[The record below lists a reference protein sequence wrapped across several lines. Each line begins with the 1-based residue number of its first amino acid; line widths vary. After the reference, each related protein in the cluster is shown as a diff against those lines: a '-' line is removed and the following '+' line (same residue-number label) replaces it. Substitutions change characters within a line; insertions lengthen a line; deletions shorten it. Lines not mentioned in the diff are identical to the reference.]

1 MVQEIWSSTT
11 SKSFCFQSRL
21 EEIVDTP
28 RIFNKSWSSNGVVV
42 WKSVQGVVQG
52 AHESFELLLTWIGC
66 HQKPIMS
73 FWCHRTTRTP
83 QSSSQSARLRADQEG
98 AATKLTPLLCL
109 TSKFFVLLLVLNCI
123 TFLEGKNTHKVTGTV
138 YVIKIFSQFIM
149 SLSFVS
155 FQCPQARKR
164 WTNLTFQVQFTEFS
178 TTRFSGEVKRRNR

>member
-1 MVQEIWSSTT
+1 MVQEIWSSTM
-11 SKSFCFQSRL
+11 SKSLCFQSRL

-28 RIFNKSWSSNGVVV
+28 QYPVIALRISNKSWSSNGVVV

-66 HQKPIMS
+66 R
-73 FWCHRTTRTP
+73 RTTRTP
-83 QSSSQSARLRADQEG
+83 PSSSQSARLRADQK
-98 AATKLTPLLCL
+98 AWLRSSDLSSAY
-109 TSKFFVLLLVLNCI
+109 TSKFFVLLPLVLNCI

-155 FQCPQARKR
+155 FQCLQARKR
-164 WTNLTFQVQFTEFS
+164 WKNLTFQVQFTEFR
-178 TTRFSGEVKRRNR
+178 TTRFSGKVKRRNR